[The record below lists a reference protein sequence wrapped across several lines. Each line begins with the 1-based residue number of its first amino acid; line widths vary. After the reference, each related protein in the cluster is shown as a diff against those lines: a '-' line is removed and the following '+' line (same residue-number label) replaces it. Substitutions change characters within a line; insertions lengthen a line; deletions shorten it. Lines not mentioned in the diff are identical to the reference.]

1 MVNDLVSESREIVN
15 NIWWL
20 IDGFDWIVLDDD
32 PTIAKDSAMRIHGD
46 NHSVV
51 EYNPWVALRFLYYQS
66 LLFQLQNFVPLILGL
81 FLFLFF
87 GENVELFDF
96 MGFLCVCFPRN
107 FLSLWV
113 ARYWVGYCVYGFVS
127 RVYLWFGFLDL
138 FFVFLDLIEIGFG
151 CWIWGLL
158 EIGLFAS
165 WTWEEHEEY
174 FLLVFNLIFS
184 SFHLCSSDISLS
196 SW

>member
-96 MGFLCVCFPRN
+96 MGFLCVCFPRK
-107 FLSLWV
+107 FL
-113 ARYWVGYCVYGFVS
+113 
-127 RVYLWFGFLDL
+127 
-138 FFVFLDLIEIGFG
+138 
-151 CWIWGLL
+151 GLL
-158 EIGLFAS
+158 EIGLVTVFMGLFLGFIFCFFLDLMEIWLLDLDLGFARD
-165 WTWEEHEEY
+165 WFGCFLDLGRTWRK
-174 FLLVFNLIFS
+174 FPVSI
-184 SFHLCSSDISLS
+184 
-196 SW
+196 